1 MKEHV
6 SANLSKSY
14 YSMTQLKE
22 LVARLLDDF
31 NLLVSTSRGNE
42 RNTCSELWYLLG
54 ELGDKDAR
62 VDVTPAIGL
71 VVAKT
76 ILDPVDVVHKLRTLL
91 KERPW
96 EFRYTLKVTPVQKL
110 VQTDIEEIKKTSADL
125 ACQIAVGETFRVSV
139 EKRHTDISGREIIE
153 VVANC
158 IDRKVNLERP
168 DRIILVE
175 VLGRFSGISILRP
188 DDILSTERERRSL

>member
-1 MKEHV
+1 V

-42 RNTCSELWYLLG
+42 RNTCSEVWYLLG
-54 ELGDKDAR
+54 ELGDKGAR

-76 ILDPVDVVHKLRTLL
+76 ILDPVGVVHKLRTIL

-96 EFRYTLKVTPVQKL
+96 EFRYTLKVTPVQRV
-110 VQTDIEEIKKTSADL
+110 VQTDIEEIKEVSADL
-125 ACQIAVGETFRVSV
+125 AREITVGETFRVSV
-139 EKRHTDISGREIIE
+139 EKRHTNVSGRDIIE
-153 VVANC
+153 AVASR

-175 VLGRFSGISILRP
+175 VLGKFSGVSVLRP
-188 DDILSTERERRSL
+188 DDILSTEREKRSL

>member
-1 MKEHV
+1 LKERA

-14 YSMTQLKE
+14 HSMTQLKE
-22 LVARLLDDF
+22 LVAKLLDDF

-42 RNTCSELWYLLG
+42 RNTCSEVWYLLG
-54 ELGDKDAR
+54 ELGDKNAR

-76 ILDPVDVVHKLRTLL
+76 ILEPVDVVHKLRTIL

-96 EFRYTLKVTPVQKL
+96 EFRYTLKVTPVQRL
-110 VQTDIEEIKKTSADL
+110 VQTDIEEIKEASADL
-125 ACQIAVGETFRVSV
+125 AREIAVGETFRVSV
-139 EKRHTDISGREIIE
+139 EKRHTSVSGREIIE
-153 VVANC
+153 AVASR

-175 VLGRFSGISILRP
+175 VLGRLSGISILRP

>member
-1 MKEHV
+1 
-6 SANLSKSY
+6 
-14 YSMTQLKE
+14 MTQMKE
-22 LVARLLDDF
+22 LVTGMLDEF

-54 ELGDKDAR
+54 ELGDKGAR
-62 VDVTPAIGL
+62 VDMTPAIGL

-76 ILDPVDVVHKLRTLL
+76 VLDPVDVVHRLRAML

-96 EFRYTLKVTPVQKL
+96 EFRYTLKVTPIQRV
-110 VQTDIEEIKKTSADL
+110 VQTDIEEIKKASADL
-125 ACQIAVGETFRVSV
+125 EREISVGETFRVSV
-139 EKRHTDISGREIIE
+139 EKRHTNVSGREIIE
-153 VVANC
+153 AIASC
-158 IDRKVNLERP
+158 IDRKVNLEKP

-175 VLGRFSGISILRP
+175 VLGKFSGISILRP

>member
-1 MKEHV
+1 
-6 SANLSKSY
+6 
-14 YSMTQLKE
+14 MTSTE
-22 LVARLLDDF
+22 GGACRLLDDF

-42 RNTCSELWYLLG
+42 RNTCSEVWYLLG
-54 ELGDKDAR
+54 ELGDKSAR

-76 ILDPVDVVHKLRTLL
+76 ILDPVDVVHKLRTIL

-96 EFRYTLKVTPVQKL
+96 EFRYTLKVTPVQRV
-110 VQTDIEEIKKTSADL
+110 VQTDIEEIKKASADL
-125 ACQIAVGETFRVSV
+125 TREITVGETFRVSV
-139 EKRHTDISGREIIE
+139 EKRHTHVSGREIIE
-153 VVANC
+153 AVAGQV
-158 IDRKVNLERP
+158 DRKVNLEKP

-175 VLGRFSGISILRP
+175 VLGKLSGISILRP

>member
-1 MKEHV
+1 
-6 SANLSKSY
+6 
-14 YSMTQLKE
+14 
-22 LVARLLDDF
+22 LLDDF

-42 RNTCSELWYLLG
+42 RNACSEVWYLLG
-54 ELGDKDAR
+54 ELGDKNAR

-76 ILDPVDVVHKLRTLL
+76 ILDPVDVIHKLRVVF

-96 EFRYTLKVTPVQKL
+96 EFRYTLKVTPVQR
-110 VQTDIEEIKKTSADL
+110 VVRTDIEEIKRVSAD
-125 ACQIAVGETFRVSV
+125 IAREIGVDETFRVSV
-139 EKRHTDISGREIIE
+139 EKRHTNVSGREIVE
-153 VVANC
+153 AVASR

-168 DRIILVE
+168 DRIVLVE
-175 VLGRFSGISILRP
+175 VLGGFSGISVLRP